1 MKTRPPTTTTR
12 QSVLHRDLMHITT
25 TGNAGSDSIE
35 TDITDPDNFMMEESP
50 KADNMMCAE
59 RSSTSVTLTANFI
72 TISLLLVVAVAFSI
86 GATARIV
93 LLSSMYAHPILTTC
107 PTSEASPDSATTK
120 EQPSLPSMTFFG
132 DLGYTKLPITT
143 IAKNM
148 SYLDTALVCPMV
160 HLGRRGSCINEAEE
174 VDEEIMMTSVSTH
187 SPSKPWDDYKDSQ
200 RLPSGEHLLV
210 DIKDVDSLFLNSEV
224 RITISFVD
232 LIKESKVALL
242 SYHCRSLEPMGVSCF
257 GLSSEGHVSIRTWPA
272 EGVIVVDLFTNG
284 ASSRLIPVL
293 PTIKK
298 LFAIAEESGSMSE
311 PRILWSHKLRGFR
324 DGFSG
329 YQRHENALETD
340 VGMDTLR
347 MHYLDMKEVLISEE
361 TEFQRVDIYE
371 VINPRTNSLA
381 RYERSLSGDGSYES
395 LYPEICRPDKILF
408 LDGVQQSSLYGEAAY
423 HEALVHPSM
432 ITHPNPKR
440 VAIVGGGEGATLRE
454 VLKHNTVEEVLMVEI
469 DGELVTMCREHLP
482 EWSDCTD
489 LLGSDAD
496 SCFEDSRATVSFEDA
511 FGWFIDNFG
520 DGKKK
525 REQFDV
531 IIMDAL
537 DPDKFIE
544 IVGSLYKD
552 DQFVKSIFH
561 GLTDEGVVSSILC
574 TRTVLLAIIQK

>member
-1 MKTRPPTTTTR
+1 
-12 QSVLHRDLMHITT
+12 
-25 TGNAGSDSIE
+25 
-35 TDITDPDNFMMEESP
+35 
-50 KADNMMCAE
+50 
-59 RSSTSVTLTANFI
+59 
-72 TISLLLVVAVAFSI
+72 
-86 GATARIV
+86 
-93 LLSSMYAHPILTTC
+93 
-107 PTSEASPDSATTK
+107 
-120 EQPSLPSMTFFG
+120 
-132 DLGYTKLPITT
+132 
-143 IAKNM
+143 
-148 SYLDTALVCPMV
+148 
-160 HLGRRGSCINEAEE
+160 
-174 VDEEIMMTSVSTH
+174 
-187 SPSKPWDDYKDSQ
+187 
-200 RLPSGEHLLV
+200 
-210 DIKDVDSLFLNSEV
+210 
-224 RITISFVD
+224 
-232 LIKESKVALL
+232 
-242 SYHCRSLEPMGVSCF
+242 MGVSCF
-257 GLSSEGHVSIRTWPA
+257 GLSSEGHVCIRTWPA
-272 EGVIVVDLFTNG
+272 EGVIVVDLFANG

-298 LFAIAEESGSMSE
+298 LFAIAEESGSMPE

-361 TEFQRVDIYE
+361 TKFQRVDIYE

-537 DPDKFIE
+537 DPDKFRE

-552 DQFVKSIFH
+552 DQFVKSIFY

-574 TRTVLLAIIQK
+574 TRTVMLAIIQK

>member
-1 MKTRPPTTTTR
+1 M
-12 QSVLHRDLMHITT
+12 VL
-25 TGNAGSDSIE
+25 
-35 TDITDPDNFMMEESP
+35 
-50 KADNMMCAE
+50 
-59 RSSTSVTLTANFI
+59 
-72 TISLLLVVAVAFSI
+72 
-86 GATARIV
+86 
-93 LLSSMYAHPILTTC
+93 
-107 PTSEASPDSATTK
+107 
-120 EQPSLPSMTFFG
+120 FG
-132 DLGYTKLPITT
+132 DLGYKKTPITT
-143 IAKNM
+143 IAKNIM
-148 SYLDTALVCPMV
+148 SYHDTALACPMV
-160 HLGRRGSCINEAEE
+160 HLDRRGSCINEAEE
-174 VDEEIMMTSVSTH
+174 VDEEIMMTSVSMH
-187 SPSKPWDDYKDSQ
+187 SPSKPWDDYKGSQ

-210 DIKDVDSLFLNSEV
+210 DIKDVDSLFLNSKV
-224 RITISFVD
+224 RIAISFVD
-232 LIKESKVALL
+232 LIKESYVGLL

-257 GLSSEGHVSIRTWPA
+257 GVSSEGRVSIRTWPA
-272 EGVIVVDLFTNG
+272 EGVIVMDVFTYG

-293 PTIKK
+293 LTIKK
-298 LFAIAEESGSMSE
+298 LFAIAAESDSMPE

-329 YQRHENALETD
+329 YRRHENALETD

-347 MHYLDMKEVLISEE
+347 MHYLDMKEELLSEE
-361 TEFQRVDIYE
+361 TNFQRVDIYE
-371 VINPRTNSLA
+371 VINPRINSLA
-381 RYERSLSGDGSYES
+381 RYEKSLSGDGSYES
-395 LYPEICRPDKILF
+395 LHPEICRPDKILF

-469 DGELVTMCREHLP
+469 DGELVAMCREHLP

-496 SCFEDSRATVSFEDA
+496 SCFDDSRATVSFEDA

-520 DGKKK
+520 DDKKQ

-537 DPDKFIE
+537 DPDKFVE

-552 DQFVKSIFH
+552 DQFVKSLFH
-561 GLTDEGVVSSILC
+561 GLTDEGVVSFHLVYKNCFGSYHPKV
-574 TRTVLLAIIQK
+574 TRLRFLSL